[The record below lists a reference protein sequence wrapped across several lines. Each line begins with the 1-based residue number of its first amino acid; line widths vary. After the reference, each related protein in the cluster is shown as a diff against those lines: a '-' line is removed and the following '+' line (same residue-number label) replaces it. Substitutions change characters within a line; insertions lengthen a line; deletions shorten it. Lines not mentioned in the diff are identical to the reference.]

1 MNDRT
6 LKALNSLPKREVPNF
21 KISARSVAAPKP
33 KASPKAAPRSILK
46 SRFVRPP
53 APVRTG
59 WFPDDPKKPF
69 IKGPDLPE
77 EVKPVERSNDYS
89 FFKEADVNVLDKS
102 SLQKIR
108 DICRGRLGGLVIRRV
123 KAVLPS
129 KDGVYQHYLHQ
140 PEGRRL
146 LGFEEFEALDEET
159 RKFRTE
165 TVFEGEYSLITSKKS
180 ALITHDK
187 FEGQTFF
194 ARSSGR
200 SEFDPMT
207 LQLELAEGRP
217 MPRVSNR
224 KSTNEDDPASLIC
237 GYASRDPNT
246 RKLVLK
252 RWTIISIQEQRA
264 ILALIEPTTIHP
276 STKKGEIKDSDSYRA
291 WLLGAGRLSTNLFRR
306 KVLSEKSAK
315 TPFTDEEK
323 EAIYTRYVG
332 GPWGL
337 HHCHILVFWVLM
349 CRYGEL
355 PGDDNIPTV
364 VPTIPPND
372 PEMLEKWYE
381 DKPLGWWDLPKVPS
395 PIIEGRL
402 RSKKL
407 RMDEYLVE
415 KLGLKFSKKRVAIP
429 VHERVRFP
437 KKVLIPPP
445 LEKQEG
451 QNDVGELVL
460 APVMLVSSTDSLGRT
475 SSPAGSDSESDSE
488 ATSGLSVSLDS
499 GLSSDSETSRSA
511 TPSTEVE
518 VVAQEAWVFKSTWAD
533 LAEDDEE
540 MDFEAPLSLSPLSTS
555 TSSLASTLVST
566 PPLSNSIDSDLTSEV
581 LPKEAKGP
589 KGIVRDSATEA
600 DLVDD
605 LFGSPSEGSD
615 EGWTEASRKKKKKS
629 VGVAKKA
636 SSKVGVK
643 KTPPKGKSKTK
654 K

>member
-1 MNDRT
+1 MQVGFPRT
-6 LKALNSLPKREVPNF
+6 FS
-21 KISARSVAAPKP
+21 
-33 KASPKAAPRSILK
+33 
-46 SRFVRPP
+46 
-53 APVRTG
+53 
-59 WFPDDPKKPF
+59 
-69 IKGPDLPE
+69 E
-77 EVKPVERSNDYS
+77 EK
-89 FFKEADVNVLDKS
+89 FFL
-102 SLQKIR
+102 
-108 DICRGRLGGLVIRRV
+108 
-123 KAVLPS
+123 
-129 KDGVYQHYLHQ
+129 
-140 PEGRRL
+140 
-146 LGFEEFEALDEET
+146 
-159 RKFRTE
+159 
-165 TVFEGEYSLITSKKS
+165 
-180 ALITHDK
+180 
-187 FEGQTFF
+187 
-194 ARSSGR
+194 
-200 SEFDPMT
+200 
-207 LQLELAEGRP
+207 
-217 MPRVSNR
+217 
-224 KSTNEDDPASLIC
+224 
-237 GYASRDPNT
+237 
-246 RKLVLK
+246 
-252 RWTIISIQEQRA
+252 
-264 ILALIEPTTIHP
+264 
-276 STKKGEIKDSDSYRA
+276 
-291 WLLGAGRLSTNLFRR
+291 
-306 KVLSEKSAK
+306 KSAK

-395 PIIEGRL
+395 PSIGGRT

-437 KKVLIPPP
+437 KKVLVPPP

>member
-165 TVFEGEYSLITSKKS
+165 TIFEGEYSLITSKKS

-224 KSTNEDDPASLIC
+224 KNTNEDDPASLIC

>member
-224 KSTNEDDPASLIC
+224 KNTNEDDPASLIC

>member
-6 LKALNSLPKREVPNF
+6 LKALNSLPKREAPNF
-21 KISARSVAAPKP
+21 KISARSVAAPKAKMSLKP
-33 KASPKAAPRSILK
+33 APRSILK

-53 APVRTG
+53 ARTG
-59 WFPDDPKKPF
+59 WFPDDPTKPF

-89 FFKEADVNVLDKS
+89 FFKEADVNILDKT
-102 SLQKIR
+102 SLQKVR
-108 DICRGRLGGLVIRRV
+108 DICKGRLSGLVIRRV

-129 KDGVYQHYLHQ
+129 KDGVYQHYLHH
-140 PEGRRL
+140 PEGRKL
-146 LGFEEFEALDEET
+146 LSIEEFEALDEEI

-165 TVFEGEYSLITSKKS
+165 TIFEGEYSLITSKKS

-194 ARSSGR
+194 GKSSGR

-207 LQLELAEGRP
+207 LRLELAEGRP

-224 KSTNEDDPASLIC
+224 KSTNEDDPASLVC

-246 RKLVLK
+246 RKLVLN

-264 ILALIEPTTIHP
+264 ILSLIEPTTIHP

-306 KVLSEKSAK
+306 KVLSEKSSK

-364 VPTIPPND
+364 VPTVPPKD

-395 PIIEGRL
+395 PTIEGKRK
-402 RSKKL
+402 SKNI

-415 KLGLKFSKKRVAIP
+415 KLGLKFTKKRVAIP

-437 KKVLIPPP
+437 KKVLVPPP

-451 QNDVGELVL
+451 QNDVAELVL
-460 APVMLVSSTDSLGRT
+460 APVMLISSTDSLGRT
-475 SSPAGSDSESDSE
+475 SSPVGSDSESDSE

-518 VVAQEAWVFKSTWAD
+518 VVAQEAWVFKSNWAD
-533 LAEDDEE
+533 LAEEDEE
-540 MDFEAPLSLSPLSTS
+540 MDFEAPLTLSPLSTS
-555 TSSLASTLVST
+555 TSSLAST
-566 PPLSNSIDSDLTSEV
+566 PPLSNSIDSDLTPEV

-589 KGIVRDSATEA
+589 KGVIRDSATEA
-600 DLVDD
+600 DLADD
-605 LFGSPSEGSD
+605 LFGSDNPTDEAG
-615 EGWTEASRKKKKKS
+615 EGWTEAPRRKKKS
-629 VGVAKKA
+629 A
-636 SSKVGVK
+636 SAVK
-643 KTPPKGKSKTK
+643 KGVSKRTPSKGKSKSK

>member
-159 RKFRTE
+159 KKFRTE
-165 TVFEGEYSLITSKKS
+165 TIFEGEYSLITSKKS

-437 KKVLIPPP
+437 KKVLVPPP

>member
-33 KASPKAAPRSILK
+33 KAPSPRSILK

-53 APVRTG
+53 APARTG

-140 PEGRRL
+140 PEGRKL
-146 LGFEEFEALDEET
+146 LTIEEFEALDEET
-159 RKFRTE
+159 KKFRTE
-165 TVFEGEYSLITSKKS
+165 TIFEGEYSLITSKKS

-246 RKLVLK
+246 RKIILK

-395 PIIEGRL
+395 PSIGGRT

-437 KKVLIPPP
+437 KKVLVPPP

>member
-159 RKFRTE
+159 KKFRTE
-165 TVFEGEYSLITSKKS
+165 TIFEGEYSLITSKKS

>member
-146 LGFEEFEALDEET
+146 LSLEEFEALDEET
-159 RKFRTE
+159 KKFRTE
-165 TVFEGEYSLITSKKS
+165 TIFEGEYSLITSKKS

-437 KKVLIPPP
+437 KKVLVPPP